1 MTDLVILLLLMQAM
15 ALSIAVISAVYIDS
29 LLGSLPNNMLLGLFE
44 FIKSANEYPISGS
57 GT

>member
-1 MTDLVILLLLMQAM
+1 M
-15 ALSIAVISAVYIDS
+15 ALSIAVIPAVYIHS

-44 FIKSANEYPISGS
+44 FIKSANEYPILLVSGS